1 MKRRKI
7 KRSTSVRESTAE
19 SVCVLS
25 VTNTY
30 YASESTD
37 PREILRHRMHFRK
50 KAAVVLISLEISQIG
65 TGKEIFDSEVF
76 DR

>member
-1 MKRRKI
+1 MH
-7 KRSTSVRESTAE
+7 ESTAE
-19 SVCVLS
+19 FVCIHT

-37 PREILRHRMHFRK
+37 PREIPRLLIRFRK
-50 KAAVVLISLEISQIG
+50 KTAGVLISLEIYQIG
-65 TGKEIFDSEVF
+65 VRKEIFDSEVF

>member
-1 MKRRKI
+1 
-7 KRSTSVRESTAE
+7 VYESTAK
-19 SVCVLS
+19 SVCLLA

-37 PREILRHRMHFRK
+37 PREILRLRIHFRK
-50 KAAVVLISLEISQIG
+50 KTAVVLISLEISQIE
-65 TGKEIFDSEVF
+65 TGKEIFDFEVC

>member
-1 MKRRKI
+1 M
-7 KRSTSVRESTAE
+7 SGYESTAG
-19 SVCVLS
+19 SVCLLA

-37 PREILRHRMHFRK
+37 PREILRLRIHFRK
-50 KAAVVLISLEISQIG
+50 KTAVVLISLEISQIG
-65 TGKEIFDSEVF
+65 AGKEIFDSEGF

>member
-1 MKRRKI
+1 MH
-7 KRSTSVRESTAE
+7 EPTAE
-19 SVCVLS
+19 SVCLLA

-37 PREILRHRMHFRK
+37 PREILHPRVHFRK
-50 KAAVVLISLEISQIG
+50 KKAVVLISLEISQIG
-65 TGKEIFDSEVF
+65 AEREIFDSEVF